1 MIIGCDKMN
10 IEIKINEFEGPLDL
24 LLHLI
29 KESKMDILDLKIEVI
44 TDQYL
49 DYINKMEEMNLDIA
63 SSYLVMAAELM
74 EIKSKMLLPR
84 HEEEEEE
91 EENPKEQLVN
101 RLIEYQKYKDL
112 TTEFKELEEERHQ
125 IFTKAPENIKNYLE
139 NAKVVNNSE
148 VTLDDLIDA
157 FKKFLDRQKEKQP
170 LITKV
175 TKKEMSVEERR
186 VSIKKVLKERKK
198 INFLELFD
206 VFNKEYVIVTF
217 LAILEMARLNEL
229 LITQEKNFG
238 DIMCEGM

>member
-1 MIIGCDKMN
+1 MN